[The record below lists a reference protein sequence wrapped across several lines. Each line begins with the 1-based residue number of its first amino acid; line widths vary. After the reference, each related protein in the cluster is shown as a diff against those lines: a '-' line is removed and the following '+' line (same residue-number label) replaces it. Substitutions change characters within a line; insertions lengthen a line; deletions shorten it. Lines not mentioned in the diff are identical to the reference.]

1 MAEMVWGRNP
11 VIEVL
16 RSKRRVQRLLVLV
29 GARGEPIGT
38 ILDLARRRHIPVER
52 APRTRLD
59 ELTHDGAHQ
68 GVIAL
73 VAPRDY
79 AQVDDL
85 LAVARARGE
94 PPLLLMLDSIQDVH
108 NLGALI
114 RTAEAVGAHGVIV
127 PEHRAAPITPA
138 VEKSSAGA
146 VEHLAIAQVTNLTRT
161 AESLKQ
167 QGVWIVGLAGEA
179 QMDFDRADLNRP
191 LALVVGNEGKGISRL
206 LREHCDMLIRIPM
219 RGQINSLNA
228 AVAGS
233 IALYEAWRQRGR
245 DDGRPVGAVPAFQ
258 EDGH

>member
-11 VIEVL
+11 VIEAL
-16 RSKRRVQRLLVLV
+16 RTRRRVYRLLVLV
-29 GARGEPIGT
+29 GARGGSIGD
-38 ILDLARRRHIPVER
+38 ILELAQRRHVPVEP
-52 APRTRLD
+52 APRARLD

-68 GVIAL
+68 GIVAL

-79 AQVDDL
+79 ADVDDL
-85 LAVARARGE
+85 HAIARGRGE
-94 PPLLLMLDSIQDVH
+94 PPLLLILDSIQDVH

-114 RTAEAVGAHGVIV
+114 RTAEAVGAHGIIV
-127 PEHRAAPITPA
+127 PEHRAAPVTPA

-161 AESLKQ
+161 AERLKEE
-167 QGVWIVGLAGEA
+167 GVWIVGLAGEA
-179 QMDFDRADLNRP
+179 ATDFDHADLNRP

-233 IALYEAWRQRGR
+233 IALYEAWRQRVAPPPGLT
-245 DDGRPVGAVPAFQ
+245 
-258 EDGH
+258 

>member
-11 VIEVL
+11 VIETL
-16 RSKRRVQRLLVLV
+16 RSKRHVYRLLVLA
-29 GARGEPIGT
+29 GAHGNPIAA
-38 ILDLARRRHIPVER
+38 ILKMAQQRHIPVEPVPR
-52 APRTRLD
+52 ARLD

-68 GVIAL
+68 GIVAM

-79 AQVDDL
+79 ADVDDL
-85 LAVARARGE
+85 LTIARERGE
-94 PPLLLMLDSIQDVH
+94 PPFLLMLDSIQDVH
-108 NLGALI
+108 NLGSLI
-114 RTAEAVGAHGVIV
+114 RTAEAVGVHGIIL

-146 VEHLAIAQVTNLTRT
+146 VEHLTIARVTNLTRT
-161 AESLKQ
+161 AENLKR
-167 QGVWIVGLAGEA
+167 QGIWIVGLAGEA
-179 QMDFDRADLNRP
+179 TLDFDYADLNRP

-245 DDGRPVGAVPAFQ
+245 NRTDMMEMRSSHPRP
-258 EDGH
+258 